1 MKIQEFMIP
10 LLIYFTKPFEADQEY
25 IECRAWKS
33 FEKYFEKT
41 SYLEGWGGF
50 LYISVGK
57 K

>member
-25 IECRAWKS
+25 IERRAWKS
-33 FEKYFEKT
+33 IEKYFEKT

-50 LYISVGK
+50 SEK